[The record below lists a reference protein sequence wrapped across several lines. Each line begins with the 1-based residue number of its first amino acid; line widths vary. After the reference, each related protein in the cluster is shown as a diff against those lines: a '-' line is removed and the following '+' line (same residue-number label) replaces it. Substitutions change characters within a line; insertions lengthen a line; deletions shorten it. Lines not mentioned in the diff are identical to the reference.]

1 VLRLPANAIS
11 PAGAIDTGTH
21 NVALVA
27 CTTVNVALR
36 TGDEQAALIGSLGR
50 WLNGLSGPI
59 QIVISTQRVDLS
71 SHGRRIAEHAGTI
84 ANPALAAAARDYA
97 DFLDDLTARRDPL
110 WRTVTVAVTAGGG
123 HAHETEVLRRAE
135 HTAAALATLGAQ
147 AEVLDGGRAAAV
159 LSCAADPYAP
169 ADTSWARSLPDEAV
183 IGPRGD

>member
-59 QIVISTQRVDLS
+59 QIVISTQ
-71 SHGRRIAEHAGTI
+71 
-84 ANPALAAAARDYA
+84 
-97 DFLDDLTARRDPL
+97 
-110 WRTVTVAVTAGGG
+110 
-123 HAHETEVLRRAE
+123 
-135 HTAAALATLGAQ
+135 
-147 AEVLDGGRAAAV
+147 
-159 LSCAADPYAP
+159 
-169 ADTSWARSLPDEAV
+169 
-183 IGPRGD
+183 